1 MSGEARAASP
11 RPPSCKRPAAL
22 RKPRRMFWP
31 EPWRARPAGSGPP
44 GSCAGDVQARVRA
57 NSAIKLL
64 ARAANSGVGSG
75 PPHRT
80 PRRARGIEPGRT
92 DLARQGCGMRKRKK
106 EQRGK
111 GTRRTRRKQEQQ
123 QRRAIEQGERAQC
136 PPCLA
141 PLLEPRSC
149 DRAEPAAEQC
159 ATTASATQGGGRG
172 PEAQRADG
180 TSGDVEPERPDQE
193 EGETEWNHK

>member
-106 EQRGK
+106 EVREGM
-111 GTRRTRRKQEQQ
+111 E
-123 QRRAIEQGERAQC
+123 
-136 PPCLA
+136 
-141 PLLEPRSC
+141 
-149 DRAEPAAEQC
+149 
-159 ATTASATQGGGRG
+159 GGGRREKDKRG
-172 PEAQRADG
+172 GGEEAEREGDEEDEEKAGAAAKAGHRAG
-180 TSGDVEPERPDQE
+180 RARAVPPLSRAPPGAPLV
-193 EGETEWNHK
+193 